1 VNCKNQ
7 RLTTELIHNAN
18 VAKVSH
24 RHVQTGADGDPGS
37 PTTAWLVE
45 AFRRRTLE
53 SSGMYIRK
61 RGEDREKGMM
71 VEGKKEGSSYAQVVL
86 LFLKCDPDAEAP

>member
-1 VNCKNQ
+1 
-7 RLTTELIHNAN
+7 
-18 VAKVSH
+18 
-24 RHVQTGADGDPGS
+24 
-37 PTTAWLVE
+37 
-45 AFRRRTLE
+45 
-53 SSGMYIRK
+53 MYIRK